1 MTAGGS
7 GVFDPGLQPERTAL
21 AWRRTGLALGG
32 GSLLLARVLAESSG
46 ALPLGLAVGAFGVLA
61 AVLILVAV
69 ERRYRSHHHRLMAAK
84 GERIRLAGG
93 GLPAIVAATTG
104 VLGIGALLAVILFAA
119 QR

>member
-1 MTAGGS
+1 MTTTGR

-46 ALPLGLAVGAFGVLA
+46 ALPLGLAVGGFGVVA
-61 AVLILVAV
+61 AILILIAV
-69 ERRYRSHHHRLMAAK
+69 ERRYRSHHHRLIAAQ
-84 GERIRLAGG
+84 GARVRLAGG
-93 GLPAIVAATTG
+93 GLPAIVAAATCALG
-104 VLGIGALLAVILFAA
+104 VGALLAVILFAL